1 MRRDPY
7 PFTTAPNVEPF
18 NKPPVRDW
26 ARDHLW
32 RHPEILRALE
42 LPVTRQKRV
51 GLVGCAGA
59 VLFGGDGT
67 TDRARRSIGWAEA
80 VPIVARVISVAT
92 DTRLRIMA
100 MASNLNRQT
109 DSLGKPEIAL
119 RVGDQLAASCFLSRG
134 RSTSPVTFPGGPRS
148 SAVQWG
154 FALHQAAVWTLVLS
168 RTVSSRRMTTARCAW
183 KVARAIAGGS
193 TSICPSSTV
202 SRSARIESAVLRAT
216 EFEAPADRS
225 ITARR
230 RAKSTSI
237 GSLGKPV
244 SPEPGTT
251 AELAADSIGV
261 TLVTG
266 RPSLG

>member
-1 MRRDPY
+1 MGVRLNWLHRSLVMRRDPY

-51 GLVGCAGA
+51 GLGGCAGA

-134 RSTSPVTFPGGPRS
+134 RSTSPVTFPGGRGLRPFSGDLRCIRRPFGR
-148 SAVQWG
+148 WCCREP
-154 FALHQAAVWTLVLS
+154 S
-168 RTVSSRRMTTARCAW
+168 R
-183 KVARAIAGGS
+183 
-193 TSICPSSTV
+193 
-202 SRSARIESAVLRAT
+202 
-216 EFEAPADRS
+216 AD
-225 ITARR
+225 A
-230 RAKSTSI
+230 
-237 GSLGKPV
+237 
-244 SPEPGTT
+244 
-251 AELAADSIGV
+251 
-261 TLVTG
+261 
-266 RPSLG
+266 